1 MIFAVS
7 LTISILIGASAFAG
21 TTAKPDAQF
30 GTELP
35 FKKGTVI
42 EIESYDPAT
51 RTYTVNST
59 NFPGE
64 DSSYVSAE
72 SMARSV
78 DAVDLKRIQKSPTS
92 IVGNQYEIR
101 SPLAG
106 FTQQELQMRK
116 SPRAP
121 AEKSKSGK

>member
-1 MIFAVS
+1 MLS
-7 LTISILIGASAFAG
+7 ISVGLPAFAG
-21 TTAKPDAQF
+21 TAAKPDTRF

-78 DAVDLKRIQKSPTS
+78 EAVDLKRILKSPTS

-116 SPRAP
+116 NPRAP
-121 AEKSKSGK
+121 AEKSKAGK